1 MRNSVLFPC
10 VLGAYTCVF
19 IEVWKHNL
27 MKLKFLENFQSSAHS
42 CVKIELITK
51 QRVVKSCHQLLS
63 TTYSKKRKC
72 AKNLPFEYSIIITDS
87 SITYN
92 IWKWISLSW
101 ISLLLE
107 RNLNFLTWYTQSV
120 FMRNGPIM
128 NTGEIW
134 AFSTYLILTFE
145 DPL

>member
-10 VLGAYTCVF
+10 VYCVF

-51 QRVVKSCHQLLS
+51 QRVVKSCLQLLHIR
-63 TTYSKKRKC
+63 RKENVQ
-72 AKNLPFEYSIIITDS
+72 KNLPFEYSFIITDS
-87 SITYN
+87 TYN

-101 ISLLLE
+101 ITIYFWIRKLNDPTSNKTIYYHSHLNMHTQIFNYSFHSLMQVLD
-107 RNLNFLTWYTQSV
+107 TQKPHQV
-120 FMRNGPIM
+120 
-128 NTGEIW
+128 
-134 AFSTYLILTFE
+134 
-145 DPL
+145 